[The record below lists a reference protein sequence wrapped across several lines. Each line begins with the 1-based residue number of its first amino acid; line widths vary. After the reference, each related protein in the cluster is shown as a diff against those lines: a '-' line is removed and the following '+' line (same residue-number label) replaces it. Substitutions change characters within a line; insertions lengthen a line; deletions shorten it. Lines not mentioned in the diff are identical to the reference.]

1 MAEQRDTWPKRSSV
15 STRTIPRPNSLTQ
28 RQTFAWVR
36 PITAKEERN
45 HLVCVC
51 FLLGETMAQKHR
63 ATSLE
68 VALVLLLM
76 VSVNLASGLMTHTV
90 LHLDGSYMR
99 LFEDLMSD
107 CCGTIVKGF
116 PAPTW
121 TAVTIV
127 AVYSAFELV
136 QYNTHAQHIMRTA
149 RRLRHRTH
157 THSHAI
163 LLLLGCGGG
172 GNAQC
177 VVCLRHS

>member
-1 MAEQRDTWPKRSSV
+1 
-15 STRTIPRPNSLTQ
+15 
-28 RQTFAWVR
+28 
-36 PITAKEERN
+36 
-45 HLVCVC
+45 
-51 FLLGETMAQKHR
+51 MAQKHR